1 MNNRFISGVG
11 MKLWVALLLLSFS
24 LLGWAQTYSY
34 RSDTFSYDTPS
45 ASATTVTWHT
55 TNASACSGYP
65 NGDDDYADVNM
76 ANATSPAND
85 FNFTF
90 AGVAYT
96 ALRIYSNGMLTFGPD
111 NSGLWRDYGNSTLPA
126 PAVGAY
132 SGSCPGGTPA
142 RVIIPYW
149 TDIVAGTANGTSG
162 ASIKYELLGTKPDRR
177 FVISWVNVKLYGTST
192 RYNFQVILYET
203 PTTGGNSNFKF
214 QYTSGSSTGSAATV
228 GVQVSS
234 TDYTQYSYNQAY
246 IDPTV
251 GTAILWY
258 PSSQFT
264 GKQAE
269 YRFDEGL
276 WNGTAGEVVDTAT
289 GNYDAVRT
297 GGAVSSSTG
306 KVCRGGSFPSNTS
319 NAAIDAVATPIAP
332 TSQGAIDFWYQS
344 NVKWNTSG
352 SDAMLFDATTAAARP
367 FYLMKMASG
376 ALKFVVTDSAGTVR
390 TLTSAAQSFNAATW
404 QHVGVTWS
412 INPGSNQTVLKIFLN
427 GVEATSTRY
436 TSAAGAITAL
446 SSVYIGDNR
455 TSGITPSGGT
465 GNSAN
470 GFIDEVNFYNTEI
483 NATQALNDKNATRT
497 SCTSIDHFHIMHA
510 GSVVN
515 CDAASVTIEA
525 HDASHGQISLSG
537 AVINLTTSTNH
548 GDWALVTG
556 NGAVTNAGNGAA
568 SYTFSNE
575 ALIVL
580 SLTNSYAESTNIN
593 VAAGT
598 YTEHSGTAA
607 SCVVDDYTSGTT
619 CDANLVFT
627 QAGFRFVD
635 SAGNFVAN
643 QEAGTSS
650 VTYYLQAVRN
660 TCTAAGGCTG
670 VCSSVFP
677 SGSAVDIGLAY
688 ECSDPTTCLSGQTL
702 TFAPGA
708 GAGSAGGIA
717 SNAAGAVSSSSGT
730 YTTKSLIF
738 NATGSNPLPAVPFTF
753 SYTDVGK
760 IRLWARY
767 PATSTSPTVAGSSS
781 LFVVK
786 PYSLLLTDIKQTASP
801 YTANPAAATS
811 AGSRFVRAGE
821 NFSATVTAVNASCAA
836 SLSGYSLLSSV
847 PVTCRTPNFGQETT
861 PETVSISSALVAGL
875 NLTNNPGI
883 TNSSAFSTFS
893 AGSATGTTFT
903 WDDVGIITL
912 TPAVGDA
919 DYLGGGPV
927 NATVSGNVG
936 RFYADHFNVAVAT
949 QCSGFVYGG
958 QPGPPV
964 VPGQPFSVTAT
975 ALNAKGATTP
985 NFNLTSGFAK
995 SVNLS
1000 LAAGGT
1006 SGSLYVDAVAGGN
1019 GAIPASKFLAGV
1031 GTVAFSASSGK
1042 ISYVFNPFP
1051 AVPTVLAV
1059 HAEDAD
1065 SASGSALM
1073 AGTNGSATVRAGRL
1087 SLNNAYGSELLP
1099 LGVPAKVQYWSAS
1112 GWTTNLADTC
1122 TALTVPTNGNTGLTN
1137 VLGSKTTASLAS
1149 PVLAGDSGLR
1159 LTAPGAGNPG
1169 LVDISGTVLRGTNG
1183 WLMLSSPSARA
1194 CFGSCGPRSPV
1205 IYFRERF

>member
-1 MNNRFISGVG
+1 MNKRFDLSGW
-11 MKLWVALLLLSFS
+11 MKLWAALLLLSFS
-24 LLGWAQTYSY
+24 LPGWAQTYSY

-45 ASATTVTWHT
+45 ASATTIAWHT

-65 NGDDDYADVNM
+65 NGDDDYADVSI
-76 ANATSPAND
+76 AGATSPAND
-85 FNFTF
+85 FTFTF
-90 AGVAYT
+90 AGVAYNSV
-96 ALRIYSNGMLTFGPD
+96 RVYSNGMLNFGTD
-111 NSGLWRDYGNSTLPA
+111 NSGLWRDYTNSALPA
-126 PAVGAY
+126 PAVGSY
-132 SGSCPGGTPA
+132 SGSCPGGTA
-142 RVIIPYW
+142 SNVIIPYW
-149 TDIVAGTANGTSG
+149 TDIVAGTANNTSG
-162 ASIKYELLGTKPDRR
+162 ASIKYELLGTKPNRR
-177 FVISWVNVKLYGTST
+177 FVISWVNVKLYNTTT

-228 GVQVSS
+228 GVQVTS

-269 YRFDEGL
+269 YRFDQGL
-276 WNGTAGEVVDTAT
+276 WNGTAGEVLDTAT
-289 GNYDAVRT
+289 GTYNGVRT
-297 GGAVSSSTG
+297 GSAVSSSTG

-319 NAAIDAVATPIAP
+319 NATIDAVATPIAP

-344 NVKWNTSG
+344 NVKWNASG
-352 SDAMLFDATTAAARP
+352 SDAMLFDATTTAARP
-367 FYLMKMASG
+367 FYLMKTASG
-376 ALKFVVTDSAGTVR
+376 TLKFAVTDSAGTVT
-390 TLTSAAQSFNAATW
+390 TLSSAAQSFNAATW

-412 INPGSNQTVLKIFLN
+412 INPGSNQTVIKIFLN
-427 GVEATSTRY
+427 GVEVTSTRF
-436 TSAAGAITAL
+436 TSTAGAITAL
-446 SSVYIGDNR
+446 SAVYIGDNR
-455 TSGITPSGGT
+455 SSGITPSGGT

-470 GFIDEVNFYNTEI
+470 GFIDEVNFYNKEI

-497 SCTSIDHFHIMHA
+497 SCTSIDHFHITHP
-510 GSVVN
+510 GSLVN

-525 HDASHGQISLSG
+525 HDASHSQISLSG
-537 AVINLTTSTNH
+537 TQINLTTSTNH

-580 SLTNSYAESTNIN
+580 SLTTSYAESTNIN
-593 VAAGT
+593 VSAGT

-607 SCVVDDYTSGTT
+607 SCVVDDYTSGTI

-635 SAGNFVAN
+635 SAGNFVTS
-643 QEAGTSS
+643 QVAGTSS
-650 VTYYLQAVRN
+650 GTYYLQAVRN
-660 TCTAAGGCTG
+660 TCTAAGACTG

-688 ECSDPTTCLSGQTL
+688 ECSDPTTCQSGQTL
-702 TFAPGA
+702 TFAPGT

-717 SNAAGAVSSSSGT
+717 SNAVGAVSSTAGT
-730 YTTKSLIF
+730 YTTKSLTF
-738 NATGSNPLPAVPFTF
+738 NATGTNPLPAVPFTF
-753 SYTDVGK
+753 NYSDVGK
-760 IRLWARY
+760 IRMWARY
-767 PATSTSPTVAGSSS
+767 PATSTSPSVAGSSS

-821 NFSATVTAVNASCAA
+821 SFSATVTAVNASCAA
-836 SLSGYSLLSSV
+836 SLSGYSMLSSV
-847 PVTCRTPNFGQETT
+847 PATCRTPNFGQETT
-861 PETVSISSALVAGL
+861 PETVTISSALVAGL
-875 NLTNNPGI
+875 NLTNDPGI
-883 TNSSAFSTFS
+883 ANPSAFGSFS
-893 AGSATGTTFT
+893 SGSATGTTFT
-903 WDDVGIITL
+903 WDDVGIIRL
-912 TPAVGDA
+912 APALSSG
-919 DYLGGGPV
+919 DYLGSGAVG
-927 NATVSGNVG
+927 ATVSGNVG
-936 RFYADHFNVAVAT
+936 RFYVDHFNVVVAT
-949 QCSGFVYGG
+949 QCPGFVYGG
-958 QPGPPV
+958 QTGASV

-975 ALNAKGATTP
+975 AFNAKGATTP
-985 NFNLTSGFAK
+985 NFNSASGFAK

-1000 LAAGGT
+1000 LAAGGA

-1031 GTVAFSASSGK
+1031 GTVAYNDATGK
-1042 ISYVFNPFP
+1042 ISHVFNLFP
-1051 AVPTVLAV
+1051 VLATAIAV

-1065 SASGSALM
+1065 SASGTALM
-1073 AGTNGSATVRAGRL
+1073 AGANGSATVWAGRL
-1087 SLNNAYGSELLP
+1087 SLSNAYGSELLP
-1099 LGVPAKVQYWSAS
+1099 LSVPAKVQYWAAT
-1112 GWTTNLADTC
+1112 GWTTNMVDTC
-1122 TALTVPTNGNTGLTN
+1122 TALTVPTNGNAGLTN
-1137 VLGSKTTASLAS
+1137 VLSTKTTASLSS
-1149 PVLAGDSGLR
+1149 PLLAGDSRLR

-1169 LVDISGTVLRGTNG
+1169 VVDISGSVLRGVNS
-1183 WLMLSSPSARA
+1183 WLILSAPSVRA

-1205 IYFRERF
+1205 IYFRERY

>member
-1 MNNRFISGVG
+1 MDKRFGSNGW
-11 MKLWVALLLLSFS
+11 MKLWAALLLLSFS

-45 ASATTVTWHT
+45 ASATTVAWHT
-55 TNASACSGYP
+55 TNASACSSYP
-65 NGDDDYADVNM
+65 NGDDDYAD
-76 ANATSPAND
+76 ANIASATSPAND
-85 FNFTF
+85 FTFTF

-96 ALRIYSNGMLTFGPD
+96 SLRIYSNGMLTFGTD
-111 NSGLWRDYGNSTLPA
+111 NSGLWRIFGNSTLPA

-149 TDIVAGTANGTSG
+149 TDIVAGTANSTSG
-162 ASIKYELLGTKPDRR
+162 ASIKYELLGTKPNRR
-177 FVISWVNVKLYGTST
+177 FVISWVNVKLYNTST

-203 PTTGGNSNFKF
+203 PTAGGNSNFKF
-214 QYTSGSSTGSAATV
+214 QYTSGSSTGAAATV

-269 YRFDEGL
+269 YRFDQGL
-276 WNGTAGEVVDTAT
+276 WNGTAGEVIDTAT
-289 GNYDAVRT
+289 GTYNAVRT
-297 GGAVSSSTG
+297 GSAVSSPTG

-319 NAAIDAVATPIAP
+319 NATISAVATPIAP

-344 NVKWNTSG
+344 NVRWNASG

-367 FYLMKMASG
+367 FYLMKTASG
-376 ALKFVVTDSAGTVR
+376 TLRFVVTDSAGTVR
-390 TLTSAAQSFNAATW
+390 ILTSTAQSFNAATW

-470 GFIDEVNFYNTEI
+470 GYIDEVNFYNKEI
-483 NATQALNDKNATRT
+483 NATQAMNDMNATRV
-497 SCTSIDHFHIMHA
+497 SCTSIDHFRIVHA
-510 GSVVN
+510 GSVVS
-515 CDAASVTIEA
+515 CDTASVTIEA
-525 HDASHGQISLSG
+525 HDASHNQISLSG
-537 AVINLTTSTNH
+537 TTINLTTSTNH
-548 GDWALVTG
+548 GNWSLLTG
-556 NGAVTNAGNGAA
+556 NGAVSNAGSGAA

-575 ALIVL
+575 AVVVL
-580 SLTNSYAESTNIN
+580 GLSNSYAESTNIN

-607 SCVVDDYTSGTT
+607 SCVAEDYTFGTT

-635 SAGNFVAN
+635 SAGNFVSN
-643 QEAGTSS
+643 QVAGTSS
-650 VTYYLQAVRN
+650 GTYYLQAVRN
-660 TCTAAGGCTG
+660 TCTAAGACTG

-677 SGSAVDIGLAY
+677 AGSAVDIGLAY
-688 ECSDPTTCLSGQTL
+688 ECSDPTSCQSGQTL

-717 SNAAGAVSSSSGT
+717 GNAGGAVSSSAGT
-730 YTTKSLIF
+730 YTTRSLTF
-738 NATGSNPLPAVPFTF
+738 NATSPNPLPAVPFTF
-753 SYTDVGK
+753 NYTDVGR

-801 YTANPAAATS
+801 FTANPAAATA

-836 SLSGYSLLSSV
+836 NLSSYTLLASL
-847 PVTCRTPNFGQETT
+847 PVACRTPNFGQETA

-875 NLTNNPGI
+875 GLTNNPGI
-883 TNSSAFSTFS
+883 TNPSAFGAFS
-893 AGSATGTTFT
+893 AGSATGTAFT

-912 TPAVGDA
+912 TPALSDG
-919 DYLGGGPV
+919 DYLGSGVVG
-927 NATVSGNVG
+927 ATVSGNVG

-949 QCSGFVYGG
+949 QCAGFVYGG
-958 QPGPPV
+958 QAGPPA

-975 ALNAKGATTP
+975 ALNAKGASTP
-985 NFNLTSGFAK
+985 NYNSTSGFAK

-1000 LAAGGT
+1000 LASGGG

-1031 GTVAFSASSGK
+1031 GTVAFTDVAGR
-1042 ISYVFNPFP
+1042 ISYVFSAFP
-1051 AVPTVLAV
+1051 TPSTAIAV

-1065 SASGSALM
+1065 SASGTALM
-1073 AGTNGSATVRAGRL
+1073 AGANGTATLRAGRL
-1087 SLNNAYGSELLP
+1087 SLTNAYGSELLP
-1099 LGVPAKVQYWSAS
+1099 LNVPVKVQQWTAS
-1112 GWTTNLADTC
+1112 GWTPHVADTC
-1122 TALTVPTNGNTGLTN
+1122 TALTVPSNGNTGLTN
-1137 VLGSKTTASLAS
+1137 TLRAMTTATLLS
-1149 PVLAGDSGLR
+1149 PVAAGDSRFR
-1159 LTAPGAGNPG
+1159 LSAPGAGNVG
-1169 LVDISGTVLRGTNG
+1169 LVDISGSIVRGGNT
-1183 WLMLSSPSARA
+1183 WLTLSAPTARA

-1205 IYFRERF
+1205 IYFRERY